1 MEHLKEKKQCLED
14 IQNQE
19 EILKTG
25 SVEPKPGTSRKKKP
39 IYKGA
44 QRPWEGGSSDEAYSS
59 TKGDGG
65 EQQTLGQQSSG
76 TVACVASGFCGSTS

>member
-25 SVEPKPGTSRKKKP
+25 SVEPKPGSSRKKKP

-44 QRPWEGGSSDEAYSS
+44 QRPWEGEARMRLTALLKEMEVSN
-59 TKGDGG
+59 KP
-65 EQQTLGQQSSG
+65 
-76 TVACVASGFCGSTS
+76 